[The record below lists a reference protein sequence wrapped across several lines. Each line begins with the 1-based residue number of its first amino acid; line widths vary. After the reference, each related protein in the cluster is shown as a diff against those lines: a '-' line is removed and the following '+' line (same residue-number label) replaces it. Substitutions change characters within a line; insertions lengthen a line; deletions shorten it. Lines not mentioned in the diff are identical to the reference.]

1 MASEMLQRPDLSV
14 YIVAGL
20 PKNFVRKLREIVHEQ
35 SDKAEVMQVDPD
47 MTDWVVARLRGEKR
61 RAHEQTPAS
70 AALWRAYSALSA
82 ARYHMQ
88 DRPEEEQIRALRRTV
103 EELWREV
110 SPLFE
115 EKEEAEENAGAEEEG
130 DGEETGEKKPKK

>member
-1 MASEMLQRPDLSV
+1 MASEMLQREDLAV
-14 YIVAGL
+14 YVVAGL
-20 PKNFVRKLREIVHEQ
+20 PKNFVRDLKAIVRERAEG
-35 SDKAEVMQVDPD
+35 AEVMQVDPE

-82 ARYHMQ
+82 ARYHLQ

-103 EELWREV
+103 EELWRDV

-115 EKEEAEENAGAEEEG
+115 EGEAAATEGEAPDEVAPAES
-130 DGEETGEKKPKK
+130 